1 VAKREFYRQS
11 GEYFSPQITGEQ
23 TEIIPYAGSA
33 FAVVAESEEDV
44 KNQLV
49 NDPFSKEGVWD
60 VAAARIFQYV
70 LILWRKGKAEGADR

>member
-1 VAKREFYRQS
+1 
-11 GEYFSPQITGEQ
+11 
-23 TEIIPYAGSA
+23 
-33 FAVVAESEEDV
+33 VVAESEEDV